1 MALVVKDRIKETSS
15 TTGQSDLTLTGA
27 VDGFRTFAD
36 IGNNNTTY
44 YAIVDGNNFEVGLGT
59 YSTSGPTLARTT
71 VLQTSAGNT
80 TKISCTGNQEVFVT
94 QPADKAVFED
104 ASGDTKITNN
114 LLVGTDVGSYNT
126 SDFDVFVSNAD
137 QGTTIC
143 LYDDNGAYNSA
154 LIKYDSNVLSLGL
167 NNANSANTILTTSAL
182 NITNT
187 GVGIGENN
195 PDRLLHLTDTT
206 NPKMRFTG
214 NGNNGAENAY
224 AEIEFE
230 NADDSGSA
238 LTVDAAIVVRSS
250 ESNGNGGQLCF
261 HTGVE
266 GSSER
271 VRIDEVGN
279 VGIGGSPVPSDSQY
293 NTATLHLRQV
303 GTISSTNKGSQI
315 KFTTGSSGHTAGDGG
330 FISWWGDNN
339 FYFNNQEGGQFRF
352 YSGGT
357 EVANLNSNGDLVL
370 PQTGVLAFNSTSDE
384 YITATASN
392 LYLGVDNGYHMHID
406 GANDHINFRLDNAN
420 VNGNLHYDSND
431 YFTLESSSY
440 LSLQSNVSG
449 TLRSLILTNTDFR
462 PFFAD
467 TGTLNLGNS
476 SGKWYDLHLAGTAY
490 GAKGNFSSN
499 SSNGQLTLENT
510 ASDYMMEFRRSG
522 SSEWWL
528 KASSSYFAIHENG
541 SADHFTINS
550 GGDIGMKCA
559 PENNAG
565 LEVNGGG
572 NIDSSTA
579 NVFTGRSNGGNGNN
593 RRFNLIALADGN
605 STYGGGMKIQTRNNS
620 NTFQDSVFIAQDRNA
635 YFYGSINAYSAG
647 AVGLEVKGDG
657 SGYTQGAIVLRS
669 HPSSGSPEYRGQGV
683 YLFNEGAD
691 ENWYSG
697 TVYNETTQHR
707 WMVCHQSNSSMS
719 YDTAQVTY
727 CKFSVQK
734 DGRIGVN
741 NSSPDVTIHAG
752 YNGQP
757 NHYNAMRIG
766 TNYPTNSYTGKID
779 WCDSSNITASIYTV
793 YDGTRVHMGI
803 GSLYNSGHNTADK
816 FTFRGDGEFRAI
828 GNVVAYYSDERLKDF
843 HGKIEG
849 ALDKVKAINGYYYT
863 ENEKAK
869 EFGFNKKEKQVGVSA
884 QEVEKVLPEV
894 VTNAPFDTDQ
904 MDQSR
909 SGENYKTVEYEKL
922 VPLLIEAIKE
932 QQIQI
937 DELKEKLANGN

>member
-1 MALVVKDRIKETSS
+1 
-15 TTGQSDLTLTGA
+15 
-27 VDGFRTFAD
+27 
-36 IGNNNTTY
+36 
-44 YAIVDGNNFEVGLGT
+44 
-59 YSTSGPTLARTT
+59 
-71 VLQTSAGNT
+71 
-80 TKISCTGNQEVFVT
+80 
-94 QPADKAVFED
+94 
-104 ASGDTKITNN
+104 
-114 LLVGTDVGSYNT
+114 
-126 SDFDVFVSNAD
+126 
-137 QGTTIC
+137 
-143 LYDDNGAYNSA
+143 
-154 LIKYDSNVLSLGL
+154 
-167 NNANSANTILTTSAL
+167 
-182 NITNT
+182 
-187 GVGIGENN
+187 
-195 PDRLLHLTDTT
+195 
-206 NPKMRFTG
+206 
-214 NGNNGAENAY
+214 
-224 AEIEFE
+224 
-230 NADDSGSA
+230 
-238 LTVDAAIVVRSS
+238 
-250 ESNGNGGQLCF
+250 
-261 HTGVE
+261 
-266 GSSER
+266 
-271 VRIDEVGN
+271 
-279 VGIGGSPVPSDSQY
+279 
-293 NTATLHLRQV
+293 
-303 GTISSTNKGSQI
+303 
-315 KFTTGSSGHTAGDGG
+315 
-330 FISWWGDNN
+330 
-339 FYFNNQEGGQFRF
+339 
-352 YSGGT
+352 
-357 EVANLNSNGDLVL
+357 
-370 PQTGVLAFNSTSDE
+370 
-384 YITATASN
+384 
-392 LYLGVDNGYHMHID
+392 
-406 GANDHINFRLDNAN
+406 
-420 VNGNLHYDSND
+420 
-431 YFTLESSSY
+431 
-440 LSLQSNVSG
+440 
-449 TLRSLILTNTDFR
+449 
-462 PFFAD
+462 
-467 TGTLNLGNS
+467 
-476 SGKWYDLHLAGTAY
+476 
-490 GAKGNFSSN
+490 
-499 SSNGQLTLENT
+499 
-510 ASDYMMEFRRSG
+510 
-522 SSEWWL
+522 
-528 KASSSYFAIHENG
+528 
-541 SADHFTINS
+541 
-550 GGDIGMKCA
+550 
-559 PENNAG
+559 
-565 LEVNGGG
+565 
-572 NIDSSTA
+572 
-579 NVFTGRSNGGNGNN
+579 
-593 RRFNLIALADGN
+593 
-605 STYGGGMKIQTRNNS
+605 MKIQTRNNS

-734 DGRIGVN
+734 DGRIGIN

-766 TNYPTNSYTGKID
+766 TNYSTNTYTGKID
-779 WCDSSNITASIYTV
+779 WCDSSNITASIFTV